1 MNSLHS
7 GKRFCTLSAVWF
19 IDMIISAMIIVNF
32 KLRQAKSQDY
42 LWGYHT
48 FERL

>member
-7 GKRFCTLSAVWF
+7 GKIFCTLSAVWF

-42 LWGYHT
+42 L
-48 FERL
+48 